1 MDGIVDIAVEGA
13 RLIRKLTEEEVAKS
27 GMNIRY
33 EYSPES
39 FTGTEIDFPS
49 AFAKKLCV
57 NLAQPKKPGYF
68 KPAFNGRNVHTKHLC
83 RPD

>member
-39 FTGTEIDFPS
+39 FTGTEIDFS
-49 AFAKKLCV
+49 IRICEEVMRELGAT
-57 NLAQPKKPGYF
+57 KPGYF
-68 KPAFNGRNVHTKHLC
+68 KPAVNGRNVHTQHLS